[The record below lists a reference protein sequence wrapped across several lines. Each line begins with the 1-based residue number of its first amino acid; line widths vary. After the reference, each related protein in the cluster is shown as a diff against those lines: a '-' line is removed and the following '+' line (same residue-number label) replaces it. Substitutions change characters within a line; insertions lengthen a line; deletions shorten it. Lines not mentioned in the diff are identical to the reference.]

1 MIGLVIVARFICQ
14 ASVEADQSGPNTDIA
29 EFAIGFHSV
38 KTELW
43 ANARQQNILS
53 KTKDLYDPVFP
64 GLIAICS
71 RLS

>member
-38 KTELW
+38 KTEL
-43 ANARQQNILS
+43 
-53 KTKDLYDPVFP
+53 
-64 GLIAICS
+64 
-71 RLS
+71 